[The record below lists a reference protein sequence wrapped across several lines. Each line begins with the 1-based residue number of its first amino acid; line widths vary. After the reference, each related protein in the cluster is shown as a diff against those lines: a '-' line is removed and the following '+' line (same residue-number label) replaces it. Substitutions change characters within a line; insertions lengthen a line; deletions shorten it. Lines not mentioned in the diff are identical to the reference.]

1 MTKERN
7 IILKPGIAELLTIST
22 VSYIVVRARSGFGK
36 TSVITGIAEEL
47 RGAVGWYAL
56 GFPDNDI
63 RHFSTGMEELWRM
76 LGRKAERNYIILDGL
91 QVITSEEV
99 LQYIFFMHRVVEDN
113 TTFIILTN
121 GDVPKGFMSF
131 LFQGEGLILTED
143 DLRLTPE
150 EVCQHMAGDGELSWK
165 ILRKVTQDMYGWP
178 LGIQCALDFLCERK
192 WDIESEELPWRRILQ
207 ETMLSQYLDEI
218 LWNTCSREIQI
229 FLKNTSILNELS
241 WEACQSVLP
250 GQLTRRTFETVVA
263 EKGFV
268 RCISAEQGI
277 FQYSKAFQAYLS
289 RMLSDRERREN
300 CRRAALW
307 YYRRE
312 DFQKMTE
319 YAVQGGQDDL
329 LVMAAEQFGAALLC
343 QEDQTVLGEIVTYL
357 EGNMVL
363 LPPGAAGI
371 VAQYFYSQGN
381 FAKMEEYLNAADSSF
396 GKENQYGC
404 YRSLYRALTRLEE
417 DTAKYRKQIH
427 NALFFLKESGL
438 KLPFLREKD
447 RSELDKIM
455 AGERAG
461 EEDKRLHVYTFG
473 PFRVIPEG
481 EDRGL
486 AWRTR
491 KGRELF
497 AYLLDQEGSAVG
509 RDNLMGVLW
518 PEEIPVNAV
527 AMLHNMVY
535 NMRKELSAYC
545 LEKIIFYEKKQ
556 YRLIMDNVVC
566 DLYPIRRIAG
576 LVEKK
581 NMEELRREY
590 RYFLTYWGAYLE
602 DIDNFWVERS
612 RRYYDDIYM
621 RGCLMLAEQFT
632 REKEYETAV
641 TFCKNILSLDPYSE
655 KTIEKLLFLYGERK
669 EWERMRQCFRAFKE
683 LLWRDLGIAPGEEIL
698 TVYHRYMK

>member
-1 MTKERN
+1 MNKH
-7 IILKPGIAELLTIST
+7 IIPKSRIAEILTTST
-22 VSYIVVRARSGFGK
+22 VPYIAVRARSGFGK
-36 TSVITGIAEEL
+36 TSVFAETAEKL
-47 RGAVGWYAL
+47 RGAVGWYTTS
-56 GFPDNDI
+56 FSDNNI
-63 RHFSTGMEELWRM
+63 CYFSTGMEELWEK
-76 LGRKAERNYIILDGL
+76 LDQKAERSYIILDGL

-99 LQYIFFMHRVVEDN
+99 LQYIFFMHRYVGDKI
-113 TTFIILTN
+113 TFILLTN
-121 GDVPKGFMSF
+121 GDIPKGFMSF
-131 LFQGEGLILTED
+131 LLQGEGLLLTED

-150 EVCQHMAGDGELSWK
+150 EVCQHMAGDRDLSWK
-165 ILRKVTQDMYGWP
+165 ILRQVTWDMYGWP
-178 LGIQCALDFLCERK
+178 LGIRCALDFLCDRK
-192 WDIESEELPWRRILQ
+192 WDIESEKLPWKRILQ

-218 LWNTCSREIQI
+218 LWNTCSGEIQI
-229 FLKNTSILNELS
+229 FLKNTSILNEFS

-250 GQLTRRTFETVVA
+250 GQLSRKTFEAVVA

-268 RCISAEQGI
+268 RCISAEQDI
-277 FQYSKAFQAYLS
+277 FQYSRMFQAYLS

-300 CRRAALW
+300 CRKAALW
-307 YYRRE
+307 YYRRK

-329 LVMAAEQFGAALLC
+329 LVMATEQFGAVLLC
-343 QEDQTVLGEIVTYL
+343 QEGQIVLGEMVTHL
-357 EGNMVL
+357 EGNMAL

-417 DTAKYRKQIH
+417 DSVKYRKQIH

-438 KLPFLREKD
+438 QLPFLRKKD
-447 RSELDKIM
+447 RSKLDQIM
-455 AGERAG
+455 AEERAG
-461 EEDKRLHVYTFG
+461 QGNKKLHVYTFG

-486 AWRTR
+486 TWRTR

-497 AYLLDQEGSAVG
+497 AYLLDQEGSAVE

-581 NMEELRREY
+581 KMEELRSEY

-602 DIDNFWVERS
+602 DIDNFWVERN
-612 RRYYDDIYM
+612 RRYYDDIYIK
-621 RGCLMLAEQFT
+621 GCLLLADQFT

-641 TFCKNILSLDPYSE
+641 IFCKNILSLDPYSE

-683 LLWRDLGIAPGEEIL
+683 LLWRDLGIMPGEEIL
-698 TVYHRYMK
+698 TVYHRYIK

>member
-1 MTKERN
+1 MKNN
-7 IILKPGIAELLTIST
+7 IIPKPRIAEILTTST
-22 VSYIVVRARSGFGK
+22 VPYIAVRARSGFGK
-36 TSVITGIAEEL
+36 TSVFAETAEKL
-47 RGAVGWYAL
+47 RGAVGWYTT
-56 GFPDNDI
+56 GFSDNDI
-63 RHFSTGMEELWRM
+63 RYFSTGMEELWEK
-76 LGRKAERNYIILDGL
+76 LDQQAERSYIILDGL

-99 LQYIFFMHRVVEDN
+99 LQYIFSMYRDREDN

-121 GDVPKGFMSF
+121 GEIPKGFMAF
-131 LFQGEGLILTED
+131 LMRGEGFLLTED

-150 EVCQHMAGDGELSWK
+150 EVCQYIAEDKGLSRSVLQK
-165 ILRKVTQDMYGWP
+165 ITFDMYGWP
-178 LGIQCALDFLCERK
+178 LGIRCALDFLCDRK
-192 WDIESEELPWRRILQ
+192 WDIESEKLPWKRILQ

-218 LWNTCSREIQI
+218 LWNRCSGEIQI
-229 FLKNTSILNELS
+229 FLKNTSILNEFS
-241 WEACQSVLP
+241 WEACQFVLP
-250 GQLTRRTFETVVA
+250 GQLSRKTFEAVVA

-268 RCISAEQGI
+268 RCISAEQDI
-277 FQYSKAFQAYLS
+277 FQYSRMFQAYLS

-300 CRRAALW
+300 CRKAALW
-307 YYRRE
+307 YYRRK

-329 LVMAAEQFGAALLC
+329 LVMAAEQFGAVLLC
-343 QEDQTVLGEIVTYL
+343 QEGQIVLGEMVTHL
-357 EGNMVL
+357 EGNMAL

-417 DTAKYRKQIH
+417 DSVKYRKQIH

-438 KLPFLREKD
+438 QLPFLRKKD
-447 RSELDKIM
+447 RSKLDQIM
-455 AGERAG
+455 AEERAG
-461 EEDKRLHVYTFG
+461 QGNKKLHVYTFG

-486 AWRTR
+486 TWRTR

-497 AYLLDQEGSAVG
+497 AYLLDQEGSAVE

-535 NMRKELSAYC
+535 NIRKELSAYC

-581 NMEELRREY
+581 KMGELRSEY

-602 DIDNFWVERS
+602 DIDNFWVERN
-612 RRYYDDIYM
+612 RRYYDDIYIK
-621 RGCLMLAEQFT
+621 GCLLLADQFT

-641 TFCKNILSLDPYSE
+641 IFCKNILSLDPYSE

-683 LLWRDLGIAPGEEIL
+683 LLWRDLGIMPGEEIL
-698 TVYHRYMK
+698 TVYHRYIK